1 MSKIICDVCGTS
13 YPETATQCP
22 ICGCV
27 RPSEVLTVDNSTDD
41 AESLRSGTYTYV
53 KGGRFSKANV
63 KKRSR
68 GEHSIPAEPAVV
80 CEEPVGQKGKSDKG
94 LIIAVCALLLA
105 IVAVVVY
112 IALHFFTPGAGA
124 GNKETMGLTDDT
136 SASTTESTENTTSE
150 PTLLEIPCVDIV
162 VSKTVI
168 TFDKVGAAHLLNV
181 TTNPGNTTDLI
192 TFNSS
197 DDAVATV
204 TDGGKIEAVGAGE
217 ATITI
222 TCGNATAQCHIVC
235 DFEEQNTDPTEQTEE
250 PTVAD
255 ADFKLNRDDFTLS
268 KKGETWKLYN
278 GDIPVKQ
285 ITWSSDNEKVATIK
299 DGVVT
304 AVGKGNT
311 VVRAEYNGVKLS
323 CKVICAASVGAY
335 VEQTA
340 PEDEPTASG
349 TYSISS
355 TDVTLRLN
363 GSKSFELKLL
373 DANNKAIDVV
383 WSVANESVCA
393 VSGNTVTA
401 LAVGDTTVSVTYE
414 GETYSCTVRV
424 RA

>member
-27 RPSEVLTVDNSTDD
+27 RPSEAMIVNTNAD
-41 AESLRSGTYTYV
+41 ESESQATRTYTYV
-53 KGGRFSKANV
+53 KGGRFSKTNV

-68 GEHSIPAEPAVV
+68 GEHSIPTEPVV
-80 CEEPVGQKGKSDKG
+80 VSEEPSEQKGKGDKG

-105 IVAVVVY
+105 IVAVVIY
-112 IALHFFTPGAGA
+112 IALHFFSPGTSA
-124 GNKETMGLTDDT
+124 GNNETDGL
-136 SASTTESTENTTSE
+136 TESTSATTIDNTEDATTE

-181 TTNPGNTTDLI
+181 TTNPGNTTDPI
-192 TFNSS
+192 TFISS

-222 TCGNATAQCHIVC
+222 TCGNATAQCYIAC
-235 DFEEQNTDPTEQTEE
+235 AFEELSTDPTDQTEE
-250 PTVAD
+250 PTVSD

-268 KKGETWKLYN
+268 KKGATWKLYN
-278 GDIPVKQ
+278 GDIPVQQ
-285 ITWSSDNEKVATIK
+285 ITWSSDNEKVVTIK

-304 AVGKGNT
+304 AVGKGT
-311 VVRAEYNGVKLS
+311 TIVHAEYNGIKLS
-323 CKVICAASVGAY
+323 CTVRCAPSVGTY
-335 VEQTA
+335 VEETV
-340 PEDEPTASG
+340 PEDEPATSG

-363 GSKSFELKLL
+363 DSESFELKLL
-373 DANNKAIDVV
+373 DANNKAIDVI
-383 WSVANESVCA
+383 WSVADESICT
-393 VSGNTVTA
+393 VSGNTVTGV
-401 LAVGDTTVSVTYE
+401 AVGVTTVSVTYE